1 MELSTE
7 RRTFPAIR
15 GVQAGR
21 EYYVAMC
28 SVRLLQEL
36 FLFNDERLAPE
47 FRAQRKLN
55 KGRLPEISRYV
66 LENPASYTFSAL
78 TASVDGDMRFEPGAN
93 PEAGHRSGALHIAS
107 DARVVLNDG
116 QHRRAA
122 METALQRNPDLGDE
136 TIAVVFF
143 QDRGLERCQQMFAD
157 LNRYAIRPSTS
168 LGILYDH
175 RDERSELIRRVVL
188 ASDFYRDL
196 VETERTTLAR
206 GSRQLFTLSALYR
219 ATLSLLHRREQ
230 APVDERVRSAREY
243 WEAVA
248 WQFPEWQQVRDRVM
262 TAGAVRTNY
271 LHSHAIVLNA
281 LGRVGNGLLS
291 LGEPWQERLERL
303 REIDWSRSNARAWE
317 GRAMVGGR
325 VSKSGNHVTL
335 TTNLIKKKL
344 ELALTDD
351 EQRVEDAFNWR
362 ADD

>member
-1 MELSTE
+1 MEQGTE

-28 SVRLLQEL
+28 SVRVLPELLR
-36 FLFNDERLAPE
+36 FNDEQLVPE
-47 FRAQRKLN
+47 LRAQRKLN
-55 KGRLPEISRYV
+55 KGRLPEMSRYV
-66 LENPASYTFSAL
+66 LENPNDYVFSAL
-78 TASVDGDMRFEPGAN
+78 TASVDGDMRFEPSDG
-93 PEAGHRSGALHIAS
+93 PHAGHRSGALHIATT
-107 DARVVLNDG
+107 AQVVLNDG

-122 METALQRNPDLGDE
+122 MQMALQKNPALGDE

-143 QDRGLERCQQMFAD
+143 RDRGLERCQQMFAD
-157 LNRYAIRPSTS
+157 INRYAIRPSTS

-196 VETERTTLAR
+196 VETERTALAR

-219 ATLSLLHRREQ
+219 ATLALLRREQ
-230 APVDERVRSAREY
+230 ESLDDRVRTARAY

-248 WQFPEWQQVRDRVM
+248 LQFPEWQQVRDRAM

-281 LGRVGNGLLS
+281 LGRVGSALLE
-291 LGEPWQERLERL
+291 LGQPWRPRLKRL
-303 REIDWSRSNARAWE
+303 RDIDWSRSNARVWE

-325 VSKSGNHVTL
+325 VSKAGNHVTL
-335 TTNLIKKKL
+335 TTNLIKRSL
-344 ELALTDD
+344 GLALADD
-351 EQRVEDAFNWR
+351 EQRVEDAFNRR
-362 ADD
+362 ADG

>member
-1 MELSTE
+1 MNLSTE
-7 RRTFPAIR
+7 RRIFPAIR

-28 SVRLLQEL
+28 SVRVLSGL
-36 FLFNDERLAPE
+36 FLFNDEALAPE
-47 FRAQRKLN
+47 LRAQRKLN
-55 KGRLPEISRYV
+55 KSRIPEMSRYV
-66 LENPASYTFSAL
+66 LDNPESYTFSAL
-78 TASVDGDMRFEPGAN
+78 TASVDGDMRFEP
-93 PEAGHRSGALHIAS
+93 EAGHRSGALHIAT

-122 METALQRNPDLGDE
+122 MEAALQKNPDLGDE

-157 LNRYAIRPSTS
+157 LNRHAIRPSTS

-206 GSRQLFTLSALYR
+206 GSRHLFTLSALYR
-219 ATLSLLHRREQ
+219 ATLSLLHGRERQ
-230 APVDERVRSAREY
+230 PLNERVRSAYEY

-248 WQFPEWQQVRDRVM
+248 RQFPEWQQVREHKM

-281 LGRVGNGLLS
+281 LGRVGNGLLA
-291 LGEPWQERLERL
+291 LGEPWQDRLERL
-303 REIDWSRSNARAWE
+303 REIDWSRSNARVWE
-317 GRAMVGGR
+317 GRVMVGGR

-335 TTNLIKKKL
+335 TTNLIKTKL
-344 ELALTDD
+344 GLALSDD
-351 EQRVEDAFNWR
+351 EQRVEDAFNRR
-362 ADD
+362 ADG